1 MYQTEICIGLLI
13 ISSIITWTMI
23 YCNNRKIDDLMCGKG
38 KKVTNADKYYNIL
51 KHYYP
56 QADALY
62 EDTIINLVGR
72 EGLKVLRESRRI
84 EACANFDERKIYA
97 L

>member
-1 MYQTEICIGLLI
+1 MYQTEIGIAIVITGFL
-13 ISSIITWTMI
+13 ITWAMLYSNTKKM
-23 YCNNRKIDDLMCGKG
+23 DDLMCGKG

-51 KHYYP
+51 RHYYP

-62 EDTIINLVGR
+62 EDTIINLIGK
-72 EGLKVLRESRRI
+72 EGIRVLEEASII
-84 EACANFDERKIYA
+84 EACANFDERKIYI